1 MAKSSRSALTAGAP
15 PSSNTSEMGT
25 SAHPWILKTPSGQS
39 DFTAHR
45 DEAADPPA
53 LVVQVGKTELR
64 YRLACL
70 DDLAK
75 MLRAH
80 GDWAPLGSAD
90 EQKPAAPGTV
100 EAWARAAD
108 NPVKGWYGLKKG
120 LRGRFANY
128 VPPVMEAL
136 GLAEL
141 EHNAKNNRMRAK

>member
-1 MAKSSRSALTAGAP
+1 MAKSSRSAPTAGAP
-15 PSSNTSEMGT
+15 PSSNASEMGT

-80 GDWAPLGSAD
+80 GDWALW
-90 EQKPAAPGTV
+90 AAPTS
-100 EAWARAAD
+100 RSPRL
-108 NPVKGWYGLKKG
+108 PVGS
-120 LRGRFANY
+120 R
-128 VPPVMEAL
+128 P
-136 GLAEL
+136 GLAP
-141 EHNAKNNRMRAK
+141 RTIRSRAGMG